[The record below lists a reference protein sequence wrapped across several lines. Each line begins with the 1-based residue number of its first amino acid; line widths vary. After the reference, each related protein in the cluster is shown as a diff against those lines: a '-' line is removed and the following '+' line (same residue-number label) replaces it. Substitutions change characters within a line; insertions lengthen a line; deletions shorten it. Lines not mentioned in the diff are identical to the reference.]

1 MRIAPTLRS
10 ALGALILPVGAALAQ
25 GPAQLTIRAEN
36 TLGIARPSE
45 TIELAWPSV
54 TSQLAGARVDRVRV
68 LDAGTRA
75 EIPSQVVDD
84 DGDGTPDSL
93 IFQGNFA
100 PRETRAFV
108 IEAAAAAKVDTSP
121 VFVEH
126 TMPRDDMAWESDRI
140 AYRMYG
146 QGLWKVDSLL
156 SSGIDVWVKRVRYPI
171 VEKWYAK
178 GHDLYHHDTGEGADF
193 FDVGQS
199 LGAGGTAIWRNGT
212 LYRAANFKSYRI
224 LANGPVRAEFE
235 VTYEPWDAAGM
246 KVTEVKR
253 IAIDAGHNLN
263 RTVSTF
269 RIVGGASPNEEIP
282 YAIGLV
288 KRKSV
293 VGAESKANAW
303 AWLTEWGPV
312 LPKDGGH
319 GDLGIAVMLPT
330 DRVDD
335 WKETKD
341 HYLAIARARSGVPV
355 VQYIGAGWTD
365 SGDFANVADW
375 YSYLTHEAQRL
386 STPLRV
392 TVARA
397 GSQTTSAR

>member
-1 MRIAPTLRS
+1 MRIHHT
-10 ALGALILPVGAALAQ
+10 VGAAAIAVVLALPPAAVQ
-25 GPAQLTIRAEN
+25 AQLTVRAEN
-36 TLGIARPSE
+36 TLDIARPSE

-54 TSQLAGARVDRVRV
+54 TSQLAGARAGNVRV
-68 LDAGTRA
+68 LDAATRT

-93 IFQGNFA
+93 IFQGSFF
-100 PRETRAFV
+100 PHETKAFV
-108 IEAAAAAKVDTSP
+108 VEAAPPAKVDTSP
-121 VFVEH
+121 VFVTH

-171 VEKWYAK
+171 VTKWYAK
-178 GHDLYHHDTGEGADF
+178 GHDSYHRDTGEGADF

-199 LGAGGTAIWRNGT
+199 LGAGGTAIWRDGT

-235 VTYEPWDAAGM
+235 VTYEPWDAAGLR
-246 KVTEVKR
+246 VTEVKR

-269 RIVGGASPNEEIP
+269 RIVGGAPTTAEIP

-288 KRKSV
+288 KRKGV
-293 VGAESKANAW
+293 VGAESKASAW

-312 LPKDGGH
+312 SPKDGGH
-319 GDLGIAVMLPT
+319 GELGTVVMLPT
-330 DRVDD
+330 GRVDD

-341 HYLAIARARSGVPV
+341 HYLAIARARSGEPV
-355 VQYIGAGWTD
+355 VQYIGAGWTG
-365 SGDFANVADW
+365 SGDYADVSDW
-375 YSYLTHEAQRL
+375 YAYLTQAAQRL

-392 TVARA
+392 TVTKGA
-397 GSQTTSAR
+397 SAR

>member
-1 MRIAPTLRS
+1 MRTASMLRA
-10 ALGALILPVGAALAQ
+10 ALGALALPIAAASAQ
-25 GPAQLTIRAEN
+25 APARLVVRAEN
-36 TLGIARPSE
+36 TLDIARPSE
-45 TIELAWPSV
+45 TIELPWSSV
-54 TSQLAGARVDRVRV
+54 TSQLAGARPDRVRV
-68 LDAGTRA
+68 LDAATRA

-93 IFQGNFA
+93 LFQGSFFPGEA
-100 PRETRAFV
+100 KAFV
-108 IEAAAAAKVDTSP
+108 VEAAAPASLTTPSP
-121 VFVEH
+121 VFVMH

-199 LGAGGTAIWRNGT
+199 LGAGGTAIWRDGK
-212 LYRAANFKSYRI
+212 LYRAANFKSYRV

-269 RIVGGASPNEEIP
+269 RIVGGAPESAEIP

-288 KRKSV
+288 KRKGV
-293 VGAESKANAW
+293 VGAESKADAW
-303 AWLTEWGPV
+303 AWLTEWGAV

-335 WKETKD
+335 WKETSD

-355 VQYIGAGWTD
+355 VQYIGAGWTG
-365 SGDFANVADW
+365 SGDYANVADW
-375 YSYLTHEAQRL
+375 YGYLTREARRL

-392 TVARA
+392 TVTRGAPVASDR
-397 GSQTTSAR
+397 